1 MGKAG
6 CSSSHLLSFCPC
18 GEMGAE
24 IREPAKLEGA
34 SLAFRVET
42 RDSVSNMVEGDELTP
57 RSSSDPHTCTV
68 TGMFTCM

>member
-1 MGKAG
+1 
-6 CSSSHLLSFCPC
+6 
-18 GEMGAE
+18 MGAE

-42 RDSVSNMVEGDELTP
+42 RESVSNMVEGDELTP